1 MLKTTFIILNWRERR
16 SGGNEDDEKWEKE
29 ENWMLLY
36 SVHSSRSFLL
46 EGEHSIEALEKNW
59 CVCVCVWWWWWSSS
73 TTSATSFSTWLFSQ
87 VENLAFYSNQKGTW
101 DQADSASNAAK
112 SRDVGGGGSSSSDKL
127 KMSAQMRNRK
137 CDMSCC

>member
-59 CVCVCVWWWWWSSS
+59 CVCVMMMNDSEIWERDDVRILCKEHNIRTERCDCEHRAVLAGQQSSLLPKLTVIHL
-73 TTSATSFSTWLFSQ
+73 TTSL
-87 VENLAFYSNQKGTW
+87 QK
-101 DQADSASNAAK
+101 
-112 SRDVGGGGSSSSDKL
+112 
-127 KMSAQMRNRK
+127 
-137 CDMSCC
+137 